1 MSNYRSTPILYGFED
16 YKCIVLN
23 NRLLYTNCNISKYD
37 LCGWSWYNG
46 HILYPV
52 KGDSIPTSD
61 IEEHKDLLATAKT
74 IYIHPACDVSK
85 TLVSQKYKKVLNP
98 WLADIVMI
106 PNVTKYEYLHYDY
119 CHIFINA
126 ESKNVFLFL
135 DSTKDD
141 AETISRFPQGTKF
154 IDVIKKPESLY
165 GQTSG
170 SFSVASLISSELDYK
185 GCLIDLMGKEKEIT
199 DILEGT
205 LPKSKFVFED
215 TIMHSLG
222 NEDNKP
228 TFENLLS
235 ILEMLNSTDDDTNAS
250 AIRALAA
257 MDFINYP
264 NSVITILIKSNKN
277 QWKYNK
283 ATNSTAAKY
292 MFKTLF
298 NNTARG
304 YFTYNNKFISQE
316 DYDLTHK
323 LLRHLYNNEDTVLDF
338 LRTVP
343 FTYEDETFNVHPR
356 LKP

>member
-1 MSNYRSTPILYGFED
+1 MSSYRPAPTLYGFED
-16 YKCIVLN
+16 YKCFVLN
-23 NRLLYTNCNISKYD
+23 SQLLYANYISKYY
-37 LCGWSWYNG
+37 LYNWNAYNG

-61 IEEHKDLLATAKT
+61 IEEHKDLLAAAKT
-74 IYIHPACDVSK
+74 IYIHPACNVSK

-106 PNVTKYEYLHYDY
+106 PNITKYTYVYYDY
-119 CHIFINA
+119 CHVFINA

-135 DSTKDD
+135 DSTKDN
-141 AETISRFPQGTKF
+141 AETISHFPQGTKL
-154 IDVIKKPESLY
+154 IDVMKSPGSLY
-165 GQTSG
+165 GQTSD
-170 SFSVASLISSELDYK
+170 SFSVASLISSELDYT
-185 GCLIDLMGKEKEIT
+185 GRLIDLRGKEREVI

-215 TIMHSLG
+215 TVMHSLS

-264 NSVITILIKSNKN
+264 NSVATILVHSNKN

-292 MFKTLF
+292 MFHVLF

-304 YFTYNNKFISQE
+304 YFTYTNKFISQE
-316 DYDLTHK
+316 DYELTHK
-323 LLRHLYNNEDTVLDF
+323 LLRHFYNNEDTVLDF

-343 FTYEDETFNVHPR
+343 FTYEDETFDVHPR
-356 LKP
+356 LRP

>member
-1 MSNYRSTPILYGFED
+1 MVKYRSTPTLYGFKD
-16 YKCIVLN
+16 YKCIVLSN
-23 NRLLYTNCNISKYD
+23 QLLYANYISKY
-37 LCGWSWYNG
+37 LLYGCNWYNG
-46 HILYPV
+46 HIFYPV

-74 IYIHPACDVSK
+74 VYIHPACNVSK

-106 PNVTKYEYLHYDY
+106 PNVTKYEYRYSTY

-126 ESKNVFLFL
+126 ESKNIFLFL
-135 DSTKDD
+135 DSTKDN
-141 AETISRFPQGTKF
+141 AETISHFPQGTKL
-154 IDVIKKPESLY
+154 IDVVKNPGNLY
-165 GQTSG
+165 GQTSD
-170 SFSVASLISSELDYK
+170 SFSVASLISSELDYT
-185 GCLIDLMGKEKEIT
+185 GRLIDLRGKEREVI

-264 NSVITILIKSNKN
+264 NSVITILINSNKN

-292 MFKTLF
+292 MFHVLF

-304 YFTYNNKFISQE
+304 YFTYTNKFISQE
-316 DYDLTHK
+316 DYELTHK
-323 LLRHLYNNEDTVLDF
+323 LLRHFYNNEDTVLDF

-343 FTYEDETFNVHPR
+343 FTYEDETLNVHPR
-356 LKP
+356 LRP